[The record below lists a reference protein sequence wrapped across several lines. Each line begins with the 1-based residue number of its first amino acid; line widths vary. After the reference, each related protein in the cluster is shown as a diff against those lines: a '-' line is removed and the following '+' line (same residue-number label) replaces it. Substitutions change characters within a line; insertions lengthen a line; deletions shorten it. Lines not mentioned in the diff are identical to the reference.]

1 MKRFLF
7 FITIIFASFSAI
19 AQEKKDISTASFKVD
34 GNCNMCKKR
43 IENAA
48 YIKGVKRAEWN
59 KESKTLTVTYRSSK
73 TSEQAI
79 QESVAHA
86 GHDAG
91 TVKAAEEDYK
101 KLPDCCAYKTAT
113 CND

>member
-1 MKRFLF
+1 MKRFLL

-19 AQEKKDISTASFKVD
+19 AQEKKDIATASFKVD
-34 GNCNMCKKR
+34 GTCNMCKKR

-48 YIKGVKRAEWN
+48 YVKGVKRAEWD
-59 KESKTLTVTYRSSK
+59 KQSKMLTVTYRSSK

-79 QESVAHA
+79 QESIAHK

-91 TVKAAEEDYK
+91 AVKATEEDYK